1 MSRKHHI
8 ASRSRVLIIEDQKE
22 DRDRILDLLYENGEP
37 LYRIAV
43 VSSLYSGLAKLRQR
57 RFDVILLDLSLPDSV
72 GFRTL
77 DLMLRQTS
85 KIPVIVMTGLG
96 DVKLAERAVK
106 RGAYGYLSKKVGLQK
121 NTLRRLLHDAINRKR
136 SVDEQAITC
145 RFLEIANAHHKLYP
159 LLRDVAEE
167 MRQVIEC
174 EAIRIRLFNREGRL
188 ETIVSQGFGREIMA
202 CEKCVQTGGNQ
213 CVCLRIAQDAANKL
227 EAFVTDG
234 GSFFAETAE
243 MLDED
248 CGGRVA
254 DDFRHACANL
264 AYQAAAIVPIR
275 RGNKTFGIVQVADSK
290 PYAIS
295 AENVKLLERL
305 ACRLGEA
312 VRRVQASEA
321 LEEKELEVYA
331 LLHSAPIMMATVDS
345 ELRVVNA
352 NQKFIDFSPVEED
365 EIIGVPICCGMGC
378 RVALAN
384 QKQPG
389 TTRECETCPIP
400 EYIRDTIEHNQ
411 RLERKEFPLSTVNQ
425 MPENEEKLNLWISSA
440 PLAVAHRRLALLYI
454 EEAYQNPYA
463 PADNT

>member
-1 MSRKHHI
+1 MSRKHHT
-8 ASRSRVLIIEDQKE
+8 ASRSRVLIIEDQEE
-22 DRDRILDLLYENGEP
+22 DRDRILELLYENGQP

-43 VSSLYSGLAKLRQR
+43 ASSLYSGIAKLRQR

-85 KIPVIVMTGLG
+85 KIPIIAMTGLG
-96 DVKLAERAVK
+96 DVKLAERSVK
-106 RGAYGYLSKKVGLQK
+106 RGAYGYLSKKLGLRK
-121 NTLRRLLHDAINRKR
+121 NTLRRLLLEAINRKR
-136 SVDEQAITC
+136 NVDEEAITC

-167 MRQVIEC
+167 MRQAIEC
-174 EAIRIRLFNREGRL
+174 EAIRIRLLNREGRL

-202 CEKCVQTGGNQ
+202 CEKCVQIGGNQ
-213 CVCLRIAQDAANKL
+213 CVCLRIAQDAANTL
-227 EAFVTDG
+227 DAFVTDG

-248 CGGRVA
+248 CGGRIA
-254 DDFRHACANL
+254 GDFRHACANR
-264 AYQAAAIVPIR
+264 AYQTAAIVPIR
-275 RGNKTFGIVQVADSK
+275 RGNKTFGIVQVADSE

-331 LLHSAPIMMATVDS
+331 LLRSAPIMMVTVDS

-352 NQKFIDFSPVEED
+352 NQKFVDFSSVDED
-365 EIIGVPICCGMGC
+365 GIINEAFCYGIGC
-378 RVALAN
+378 RVALEN
-384 QKQPG
+384 RQQPG
-389 TTRECETCPIP
+389 ITEKCGACPIP
-400 EYIRDTIEHNQ
+400 EYIRETIEHNQ
-411 RLERKEFPLSTVNQ
+411 RLERKDFQLPFVTQ
-425 MPENEEKLNLWISSA
+425 KPEKEERLNLWISSA

-463 PADNT
+463 PDDNT